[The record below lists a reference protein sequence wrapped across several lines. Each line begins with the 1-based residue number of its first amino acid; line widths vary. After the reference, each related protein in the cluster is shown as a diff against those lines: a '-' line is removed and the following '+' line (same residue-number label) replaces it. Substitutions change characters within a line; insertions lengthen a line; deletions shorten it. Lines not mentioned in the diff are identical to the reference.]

1 MKSLKI
7 GSEACKFDVEKD
19 EWSKLINIAQTK
31 KIEIEEQ
38 KMAQV
43 IVVQTS
49 NEKIYSYLF
58 DYGNGLALEEEKHFL
73 KVLKTNADTSVEKMV
88 CLWSDGS
95 VDFPSYSLRE
105 KMIQINLQNESAEIL
120 LNGYDGFIVK
130 TVGKTMK

>member
-73 KVLKTNADTSVEKMV
+73 KVLKTTRIPRLKKWFV
-88 CLWSDGS
+88 CGLTDRWI
-95 VDFPSYSLRE
+95 FHR
-105 KMIQINLQNESAEIL
+105 IH
-120 LNGYDGFIVK
+120 
-130 TVGKTMK
+130 